1 MQFSLDT
8 PSTFSLHSVIH
19 SHGWFQLAP
28 FEILDDGQALAYTMQ
43 LAAGKVTRLEIRQ
56 IDSLI
61 DITSSDDLPAD
72 EEAEVRKSVRWML
85 SMDSN
90 LEDFYE
96 AARDE
101 PRLQKAIQKG
111 AGRIL
116 RSPTLFED
124 VVKTILTTNTLWGAT
139 KSMTRKLV
147 TGYGASHPEQL
158 ELQAFP
164 SAARLA
170 TVSEDELKEKVR
182 VGYRAP
188 FIAELAR
195 RTADGSLELEGLRI
209 SQLPSKDLRSEFL
222 KIKGLGPY
230 AAANLLMLLGR
241 YDFLP
246 IDSWALKMVSLEWH
260 EGAPVKPADVEK
272 AFSRW
277 GSYKG
282 LAYWLWDWT
291 NEA

>member
-1 MQFSLDT
+1 MQFTLNPPT
-8 PSTFSLHSVIH
+8 PFSLYSVIH
-19 SHGWFQLAP
+19 SHGWFQLLP
-28 FEILDDGQALAYTMQ
+28 CEILDDGQALAYTMQ
-43 LAAGKVTRLEIRQ
+43 LAAGKVTRFEISAVDNLIQ
-56 IDSLI
+56 IS
-61 DITSSDDLPAD
+61 TSDDLQAD
-72 EEAEVRKSVRWML
+72 EEEEVRKSVYWML

-90 LEDFYE
+90 LEGFYE
-96 AARDE
+96 AAKDE
-101 PRLQKAIQKG
+101 PRLQKAVQKA

-116 RSPTLFED
+116 RSSSLFED
-124 VVKTILTTNTLWGAT
+124 VVKTILTTNTLWNAT
-139 KSMTRKLV
+139 KSMARKLV
-147 TGYGASHPEQL
+147 SSYGAAHPHDPNL
-158 ELQAFP
+158 HAFP
-164 SAARLA
+164 KPEAVAA
-170 TVSEDELKEKVR
+170 VPEEELKETVR

-195 RTADGSLELEGLRI
+195 RITDGSLDLEGLRT
-209 SQLPSKDLRSEFL
+209 SQLPSKELRAEFL

-260 EGAPVKPADVEK
+260 DGAPVKPADVEK

-277 GSYKG
+277 GNFKG

-291 NEA
+291 SNP

>member
-1 MQFSLDT
+1 MHFSLT
-8 PSTFSLHSVIH
+8 PPTPFSLYSVIH

-28 FEILDDGQALAYTMQ
+28 FEILNDGQAVAYTTQ
-43 LAAGKVTRLEIRQ
+43 LSTGKVTRLEIRAA
-56 IDSLI
+56 DNLI
-61 DITSSDDLPAD
+61 HISTKEDLSAD
-72 EEAEVRKSVRWML
+72 EEAEVRKSARWML
-85 SMDSN
+85 SMDTN
-90 LEDFYE
+90 LEEFYE
-96 AARDE
+96 AAKDE

-116 RSPTLFED
+116 RSPSLFED
-124 VVKTILTTNTLWGAT
+124 VVKTILTTNTLWNAT

-147 TGYGASHPEQL
+147 SAYGTAHPHDPNL
-158 ELQAFP
+158 HAFP
-164 SAARLA
+164 KPEAVAS
-170 TVSEDELKEKVR
+170 VSEEELKETVR

-195 RTADGSLELEGLRI
+195 RIADGSLDLEGLRT
-209 SQLPSKDLRSEFL
+209 SQLPSKELRAEFL

-260 EGAPVKPADVEK
+260 NGAPVKPADVDK

-277 GSYKG
+277 GNYKG

-291 NEA
+291 SNP